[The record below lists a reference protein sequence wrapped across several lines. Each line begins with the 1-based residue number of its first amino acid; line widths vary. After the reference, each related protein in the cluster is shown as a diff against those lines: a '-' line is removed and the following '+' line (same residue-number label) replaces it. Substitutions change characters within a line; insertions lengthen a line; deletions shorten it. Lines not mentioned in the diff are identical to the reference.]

1 MKSNVI
7 SLNLFDLDK
16 SSSPYEIVTDI
27 PAKKKWFSSNNWDA
41 YRAALNKADVK
52 STKQEDQFLEMF
64 FSATDKICK
73 DKFNF

>member
-27 PAKKKWFSSNNWDA
+27 LAKKKWFSSNNWDA